1 MCYSTNL
8 TLLIMRKYKLLL
20 IIASFFLTL
29 SIAAQDQKPVQFY
42 FEKLQNNQGEF
53 ELKIKAVPSAGV
65 HLFSIQ
71 KVSGDLPV
79 NTSIQFDSASL
90 KYTTDSIVEKGKA
103 ISGANSSLDNV
114 VISYYTDSVS
124 WFQKIKLSIGDSI
137 RIKGRVNYYYQ
148 KGDRIESGEVPISM
162 QFQYQKK
169 GTDELVDNSSGSL
182 QAKSMWALL
191 IAGIL
196 AGLIG
201 FLTPCVYALVPIT
214 ISFFTKKSKTK
225 LQGKKNALFY
235 SISIILIY
243 TLVGALVATVLPKNA
258 LNNLS
263 TNWIFNM
270 FLFGLFILFGA
281 SFLGAFEI
289 NLPSSWSN
297 KIDSKA
303 GVGSYSGI
311 FFMALTLVIVSFS
324 CTGNFVASLLGLSTA
339 SGKLAPIV
347 GMFGFGFG
355 LALPFAI
362 FAFFPAML
370 SSLGKS
376 GGWQNALKVV
386 LGFLEIA
393 LALKFLSNADLDR
406 GWRILDR
413 EVFIVLWIVI
423 FVLLGMYL
431 LGKILFKNDSERPKN
446 DFGISYVSVPR
457 LFLAIISFS
466 FAVYLIPGLWGAP
479 LKSVSAFVP
488 PMGTQ
493 DFNMIGTQGGFPESA
508 FQVNTDNVA
517 KPPQKYVADLKK
529 YEPGAAINNQLVIY
543 YDYDE
548 ALAAS
553 KVLHKPL
560 MIDFTGIQCVNC
572 REFESKIWIDP
583 VVGKLMKND
592 FVVASL
598 FTDYNAELLDTDK
611 KFSPL
616 LNATIETV
624 GDKNEDLQQRLI
636 NASGQPNYVFVN
648 SDGKLLIDGGYGYDA
663 TKGPK
668 EFIAH
673 LQKVKGL
680 YNVAIKE

>member
-1 MCYSTNL
+1 MQ
-8 TLLIMRKYKLLL
+8 KHKLLL
-20 IIASFFLTL
+20 IISLFFLSL
-29 SIAAQDQKPVQFY
+29 NMAAQDQSPVQFD
-42 FEKLQNNQGEF
+42 FEKQNIGNGEF
-53 ELKIKAVPSAGV
+53 VLKIKATPAKGV
-65 HLFSIQ
+65 QLFSIQ
-71 KVSGDLPV
+71 KISDDLPV
-79 NTSIQFDSASL
+79 NTSFQFDSSIL
-90 KYTTDSIVEKGKA
+90 KYLTDTLAE
-103 ISGANSSLDNV
+103 SGAMKTSPDPALNNV
-114 VISYYTDSVS
+114 VTKFYTDSVI
-124 WFQKIKLSIGDSI
+124 WLQKIKISEGDSI
-137 RIKGRVNYYYQ
+137 RVKGTINFYYK
-148 KGDRIESGEVPISM
+148 KGESIESGEEPISM
-162 QFQYQKK
+162 QFQFKK
-169 GTDELVDNSSGSL
+169 DEPAELVANSSGSL

-191 IAGIL
+191 FAGVL

-214 ISFFTKKSKTK
+214 ISFFTKRSKTK

-263 TNWIFNM
+263 TNWIFNV
-270 FLFGLFILFGA
+270 FLFGLFVLFGA

-303 GVGSYSGI
+303 GIGSYSGI

-339 SGKLAPIV
+339 AGKLAPIV
-347 GMFGFGFG
+347 GMFGFGLG

-362 FAFFPAML
+362 FAFFPSML

-386 LGFLEIA
+386 LGFLELA
-393 LALKFLSNADLDR
+393 LALKFLSNADLDK

-413 EVFIVLWIVI
+413 EVFIVLWITI

-431 LGKILFKNDSERPKN
+431 LGKIQFKNDSERPKN
-446 DFGISYVSVPR
+446 DFGISYVSVSR
-457 LFLAIISFS
+457 LFLAIFSLS
-466 FAVYLIPGLWGAP
+466 FAVYLVPGLWGAP
-479 LKSVSAFVP
+479 LKAVSAFVP

-493 DFNMIGTQGGFPESA
+493 DFNVLAAGNRSVATTNGADDKISL
-508 FQVNTDNVA
+508 A

-529 YEPGAAINNQLVIY
+529 YEPGAAINNELVIY

-548 ALAAS
+548 ALAAA
-553 KVLHKPL
+553 KALNKPL
-560 MIDFTGIQCVNC
+560 MLDFTGIQCVNC
-572 REFESKIWIDP
+572 REFESKIWIDAG
-583 VVGKLMKND
+583 VGSRMKND

-598 FTDYNAELLDTDK
+598 FSDYNAELADDEK
-611 KFSPL
+611 RFSPL
-616 LNATIETV
+616 LNAKIETV
-624 GDKNEDLQQRLI
+624 GDKYEDLQQQLI
-636 NASGQPNYVFVN
+636 KASGQPNYVFVDN
-648 SDGKLLIDGGYGYDA
+648 NGKLLIDGGYGYDA

-673 LQKVKGL
+673 LDKVKEL
-680 YNVAIKE
+680 YQNKKQ

>member
-1 MCYSTNL
+1 MK
-8 TLLIMRKYKLLL
+8 KYKPLL
-20 IIASFFLTL
+20 IISLFFLSL
-29 SIAAQDQKPVQFY
+29 SSTAQDKQPVQFS
-42 FEKLQNNQGEF
+42 FEKQDNGDGEF
-53 ELKIKAVPSAGV
+53 VLKIKAVPSKGV
-65 HLFSIQ
+65 RLFSIQ
-71 KVSGDLPV
+71 KISGDLPV
-79 NTSIQFDSASL
+79 NTTINFDSAIIKYL
-90 KYTTDSIVEKGKA
+90 KDSIMET
-103 ISGANSSLDNV
+103 GAVKTAPDPSLNNV
-114 VISYYTDSVS
+114 VTRFYTDSVE
-124 WFQKIKLSIGDSI
+124 WRQKIKLAVGDSI
-137 RIKGRVNYYYQ
+137 RIKGRINYYYK
-148 KGDRIESGEVPISM
+148 KGESIESGEEPVSI
-162 QFQYQKK
+162 QFQFKK
-169 GTDELVDNSSGSL
+169 AGSGDLVANSSGSL
-182 QAKSMWALL
+182 KAKSMWALL
-191 IAGIL
+191 LAGIF

-214 ISFFTKKSKTK
+214 ISFFTKRSKTK
-225 LQGKKNALFY
+225 IQGKKNALFY

-243 TLVGALVATVLPKNA
+243 TLVGALVVTVLPKNA

-263 TNWIFNM
+263 TNWIFNV
-270 FLFGLFILFGA
+270 FLFLLFIIFGA

-289 NLPSSWSN
+289 NLPASWSN

-303 GVGSYSGI
+303 GIGSYSGI

-339 SGKLAPIV
+339 AGKMAPIV

-362 FAFFPAML
+362 FAFFPSML

-386 LGFLEIA
+386 LGFLELA
-393 LALKFLSNADLDR
+393 LALKFLSNADLDK
-406 GWRILDR
+406 GWRLLDR

-431 LGKILFKNDSERPKN
+431 LGKIRFKNDSERPKN
-446 DFGISYVSVPR
+446 DFGLEFVSVSR
-457 LFLAIISFS
+457 LFLAILSFA
-466 FAVYLIPGLWGAP
+466 FAVYLFPGLWGAP
-479 LKSVSAFVP
+479 LKAVSAFVP

-493 DFNMIGTQGGFPESA
+493 DFNTVGARDNTAAMANPEE
-508 FQVNTDNVA
+508 NKNILA

-553 KVLHKPL
+553 KALNKPL

-583 VVGKLMKND
+583 EVGRLMKND

-598 FTDYNAELLDTDK
+598 FSDYNAELPDEEK
-611 KFSPL
+611 RFSPL
-616 LNATIETV
+616 LNGKIETV
-624 GDKNEDLQQRLI
+624 GDKYEDLQQRLI
-636 NASGQPNYVFVN
+636 KASGQPNYVFVDN
-648 SDGKLLIDGGYGYDA
+648 NGNLLIDGGYGYDA

-668 EFIAH
+668 DFIAH
-673 LQKVKGL
+673 LNKVKGL
-680 YNVAIKE
+680 YNNSNP

>member
-1 MCYSTNL
+1 M
-8 TLLIMRKYKLLL
+8 IKYKLGL
-20 IIASFFLTL
+20 IIYLFFSSLILT
-29 SIAAQDQKPVQFY
+29 AQDKQPVQFS
-42 FEKLQNNQGEF
+42 FEKQAKGNGEF
-53 ELKIKAVPSAGV
+53 VLKIKAFPGV
-65 HLFSIQ
+65 GVQLFSIQ
-71 KVSGDLPV
+71 KISADLEV
-79 NTSIQFDSASL
+79 NTSFNFDSSIL
-90 KYTTDSIVEKGKA
+90 KYLKDSITEAGSIKTA
-103 ISGANSSLDNV
+103 PDPALNNV
-114 VISYYTDSVS
+114 ATKYFTDSVE
-124 WFQKIKLSIGDSI
+124 WQQKIKLAVGDSI
-137 RIKGRVNYYYQ
+137 RIKGRINYYYK
-148 KGDRIESGEVPISM
+148 KGESIESGEEPISM
-162 QFQYQKK
+162 QFQVKK
-169 GTDELVDNSSGSL
+169 EEVKELVANSSGSL

-191 IAGIL
+191 FAGII

-225 LQGKKNALFY
+225 AQGKKNALFY

-263 TNWIFNM
+263 TNWIFNV
-270 FLFGLFILFGA
+270 FLFLLFIIFAA

-303 GVGSYSGI
+303 GIGSYSGI

-339 SGKLAPIV
+339 AGKIAPVI

-362 FAFFPAML
+362 FAFFPSML

-386 LGFLEIA
+386 LGFLELA
-393 LALKFLSNADLDR
+393 LALKFLSNADLDK

-413 EVFIVLWIVI
+413 EVFIVLWVVI
-423 FVLLGMYL
+423 FILLGMYL
-431 LGKILFKNDSERPKN
+431 LGKVQFKNDSERPKN
-446 DFGISYVSVPR
+446 DFGVEFVSVPR
-457 LFLAIISFS
+457 LFLAMMSLA
-466 FAVYLIPGLWGAP
+466 FAIYLVPGLWGAP
-479 LKSVSAFVP
+479 LKAVSAFVP

-493 DFNMIGTQGGFPESA
+493 DFNVVGGRSNSETTSSLGSNTNSSA
-508 FQVNTDNVA
+508 KA
-517 KPPQKYVADLKK
+517 PQKYVTDLKK
-529 YEPGAAINNQLVIY
+529 YEPGAAINNDLVIY

-553 KVLHKPL
+553 KLLNKPV

-572 REFESKIWIDP
+572 REFESKIWIDAG
-583 VVGKLMKND
+583 VGQRMKND

-598 FTDYNAELLDTDK
+598 FSDYNAELPDEEK
-611 KFSPL
+611 RFSTL
-616 LNATIETV
+616 LNGKIETV
-624 GDKNEDLQQRLI
+624 GDKYEDLQQQLI
-636 NASGQPNYVFVN
+636 KASGQPNYVFVDG
-648 SDGKLLIDGGYGYDA
+648 DGKLLIDGGYGYDA
-663 TKGPK
+663 TKGAK

-673 LQKVKGL
+673 LDKVKGL
-680 YNVAIKE
+680 YKNRN

>member
-1 MCYSTNL
+1 MH
-8 TLLIMRKYKLLL
+8 RHKLLL
-20 IIASFFLTL
+20 IISLFFLSL
-29 SIAAQDQKPVQFY
+29 NMAAQDQSPVQFD
-42 FEKLQNNQGEF
+42 FEKQNIGNGEF
-53 ELKIKAVPSAGV
+53 VLKIKATPAKGV
-65 HLFSIQ
+65 QLFSIQ
-71 KVSGDLPV
+71 KISDDLPV
-79 NTSIQFDSASL
+79 NTSFQFDSSIL
-90 KYTTDSIVEKGKA
+90 KYLTDSLAE
-103 ISGANSSLDNV
+103 SGAMKTSPDPALNNV
-114 VISYYTDSVS
+114 VTRFYTDSVI
-124 WFQKIKLSIGDSI
+124 WLQKIKISQGDSI
-137 RIKGRVNYYYQ
+137 RVKGTINYYYK
-148 KGDRIESGEVPISM
+148 KGESIESGEEAISM
-162 QFQYQKK
+162 QFQFKK
-169 GTDELVDNSSGSL
+169 DEPTELVANSSGSL

-191 IAGIL
+191 FAGVL

-214 ISFFTKKSKTK
+214 ISFFTKRSKTK

-263 TNWIFNM
+263 TNWIFNV
-270 FLFGLFILFGA
+270 FLFGLFVLFGA

-303 GVGSYSGI
+303 GIGSYSGI

-339 SGKLAPIV
+339 AGKLAPIV
-347 GMFGFGFG
+347 GMFGFGLG

-362 FAFFPAML
+362 FAFFPSML

-386 LGFLEIA
+386 LGFLELA
-393 LALKFLSNADLDR
+393 LALKFLSNADLDK

-413 EVFIVLWIVI
+413 EVFIVLWITI

-431 LGKILFKNDSERPKN
+431 LGKIQFKNDSERPKN
-446 DFGISYVSVPR
+446 DFGISYVSVSR
-457 LFLAIISFS
+457 LFLAILSLS
-466 FAVYLIPGLWGAP
+466 FAVYLVPGLWGAP
-479 LKSVSAFVP
+479 LKAVSAFVP

-493 DFNMIGTQGGFPESA
+493 DFNVLAAGNRSVATTNGADDKISL
-508 FQVNTDNVA
+508 A

-529 YEPGAAINNQLVIY
+529 YEPGAAINNELVIY

-548 ALAAS
+548 ALAAA
-553 KVLHKPL
+553 KALNKPL
-560 MIDFTGIQCVNC
+560 MLDFTGIQCVNC
-572 REFESKIWIDP
+572 REFESKIWIDAG
-583 VVGKLMKND
+583 VGSRMKND

-598 FTDYNAELLDTDK
+598 FSDYNAELADDEK
-611 KFSPL
+611 RFSPL
-616 LNATIETV
+616 LNAKIETV
-624 GDKNEDLQQRLI
+624 GDKYEDLQQQLI
-636 NASGQPNYVFVN
+636 KASGQPNYVFVDN
-648 SDGKLLIDGGYGYDA
+648 DGKLLIDGGYGYDA
-663 TKGPK
+663 RKGPK

-673 LQKVKGL
+673 LDKVKEL
-680 YNVAIKE
+680 YQNKK